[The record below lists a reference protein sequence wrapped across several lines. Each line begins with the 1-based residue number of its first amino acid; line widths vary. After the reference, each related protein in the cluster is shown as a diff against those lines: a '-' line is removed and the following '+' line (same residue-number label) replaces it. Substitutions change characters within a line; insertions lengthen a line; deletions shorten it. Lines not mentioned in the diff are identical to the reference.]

1 MKLILS
7 GGGNGQQSKGVDSLF
22 TSLLVNKNILYI
34 PVAMDR
40 NKYTDDECLIWM
52 RNGFAPYGDFQI
64 SLLDG
69 KGMENISFE
78 EMIKYG
84 GIFIGGGNTFKLLRI
99 LRETGF
105 EEKLKKLVTETDIP
119 VIGGSAGALIFAQSI
134 ETAEPYDPNN
144 FEVTDFSGM
153 NLINGMNIW
162 VHYNEGMDDLIVE
175 YTKRLGTEIIAI
187 PEDSGL
193 FVENE
198 KVSVVGENSVKRFP
212 TQEVLEKGNSYH

>member
-7 GGGNGQQSKGVDSLF
+7 GGGSGQQSKGVDSLF
-22 TSLLVNKNILYI
+22 ASLLVNTNILYI

-40 NKYTDDECLIWM
+40 NKHSHDECLAWM
-52 RNGFAPYGDFQI
+52 ENGFAPYGDFQI
-64 SLLDG
+64 TLLDEN
-69 KGMENISFE
+69 GMENISYE

-84 GIFIGGGNTFKLLRI
+84 GIFIGGGNTFKLLKI

-105 EEKLKKLVTETDIP
+105 ENKLKKLLTETETP

-144 FEVTDFSGM
+144 FGVTDFKGM

-162 VHYNEGMDDLIVE
+162 VHYIESMDDLVME
-175 YTKRLGTEIIAI
+175 YIKRLGTEIIAI

-193 FVENE
+193 FIDNG

-212 TQEVLEKGNSYH
+212 VMEVIEKGESK